1 MKIGFTPLK
10 KFFSLSRL
18 NIMFSSLKHKNF
30 KLFVEGQSLS
40 LIGTWIQR
48 IAVNW
53 IAYKMTNSMFWLGA
67 VNFSESIP
75 IFFLAPFGGII
86 ADRWSKHKILLITQS
101 LALLQSLIFASIY
114 FLGALEIWSIIL
126 LNLCLGVINAIDMPV
141 RQSFVHEMID
151 NCKKD
156 LTNAI
161 ALNSTMVN
169 TARLI
174 GPSIAGILIAFL
186 NEGWCFILNS
196 ISFVAVV
203 VSLLR
208 MQIIPTASKL
218 KKGKNI
224 LHEFIE
230 GAKYSFS
237 TVPIKYFLFLMI
249 LVGLI
254 KTALPTL
261 APAFAKITLSGDSQT
276 YGFLIG
282 AWGIG
287 ALLSAFYLLNK
298 QNISGLESLI
308 SIAVL
313 VFGGS
318 MIALAFSKNIIF
330 AMAFMGTA
338 GIALLL
344 EMASTNSLLQTLS
357 DESYRGRVMSFYAI
371 SNRGMS
377 PFGAII
383 AGFWGNLS
391 V

>member
-218 KKGKNI
+218 KKGKK
-224 LHEFIE
+224 H
-230 GAKYSFS
+230 
-237 TVPIKYFLFLMI
+237 
-249 LVGLI
+249 
-254 KTALPTL
+254 
-261 APAFAKITLSGDSQT
+261 FA
-276 YGFLIG
+276 
-282 AWGIG
+282 
-287 ALLSAFYLLNK
+287 
-298 QNISGLESLI
+298 
-308 SIAVL
+308 
-313 VFGGS
+313 
-318 MIALAFSKNIIF
+318 
-330 AMAFMGTA
+330 
-338 GIALLL
+338 
-344 EMASTNSLLQTLS
+344 
-357 DESYRGRVMSFYAI
+357 
-371 SNRGMS
+371 
-377 PFGAII
+377 
-383 AGFWGNLS
+383 
-391 V
+391 